1 MKTKVIAKLI
11 KYLLAAA
18 CCFGIVFFL
27 YVNEILLILQSN
39 EGSFRVGN
47 AKIKKGDNWMEFVSK
62 SAGSDPK
69 IYKYLPSW
77 VLVSIDL
84 NDYMSDEYYL
94 FYRMPDDNL
103 IEFIKIDDELN
114 SAVLQKLNNEEILIR
129 LNREH
134 NSNWRRTIWNDF
146 MALQHYDEGTGE
158 VRLYIPELKLQI
170 AGPYDLLNQVTA
182 NVTLL
187 E

>member
-1 MKTKVIAKLI
+1 M
-11 KYLLAAA
+11 
-18 CCFGIVFFL
+18 
-27 YVNEILLILQSN
+27 QSN

-47 AKIKKGDNWMEFVSK
+47 ALIERNDNWMEFVSK
-62 SAGSDPK
+62 SAESDPEV
-69 IYKYLPSW
+69 YGYLPSW

-103 IEFIKIDDELN
+103 IEFIKIDEELN
-114 SAVLQKLNNEEILIR
+114 SAVLQKLDNEEILIEF
-129 LNREH
+129 NREH
-134 NSNWRRTIWNDF
+134 NSNWRKIIWNDF
-146 MALQHYDEGTGE
+146 IALQDHNEETGE
-158 VRLYIPELKLQI
+158 VRLYIPKLKLRI

-187 E
+187 EE